1 MHQLEQQLHHPPGEP
16 NPVSM
21 EARRAY
27 LIEQMVEMMGRDGGH
42 ADAALAEEALK
53 ASNWNPEDAQVRNGG
68 LEELRWEWQEVRR
81 FAGTQDLH
89 KGMGWLCK
97 LMGTDEGRP
106 ERQHPLTRPT
116 PSAVSADGSTL
127 VSQLSQLF

>member
-1 MHQLEQQLHHPPGEP
+1 MSAAALAAAMHQLEQQLHHPPGEP

-53 ASNWNPEDAQVRNGG
+53 ASNWNPEDAQVRGTVGWRSVGGNGRRSGG
-68 LEELRWEWQEVRR
+68 LRGHRTCTRAW
-81 FAGTQDLH
+81 AG
-89 KGMGWLCK
+89 CA
-97 LMGTDEGRP
+97 
-106 ERQHPLTRPT
+106 
-116 PSAVSADGSTL
+116 S
-127 VSQLSQLF
+127 